1 MTLLAVG
8 IGGAIGAMLRYLVMG
23 RIGHWLGINFPYG
36 TLTVN
41 ILGSFIMGVL
51 IVLFARMASVPQN
64 IQALVTVGVL
74 GGFTTFSTFSLD
86 VATLLERGDYSP
98 ALLYI
103 LASVMGSIGAIFLG
117 LIIARQVFPV

>member
-8 IGGAIGAMLRYLVMG
+8 LGGAIGAMLRYLVMG
-23 RIGHWLGINFPYG
+23 RVGHAFGLSFPYG
-36 TLTVN
+36 TLMVN
-41 ILGSFIMGVL
+41 ILGSLTMGVL
-51 IVLFARMASVPQN
+51 IVLFARMASVPQHM
-64 IQALVTVGVL
+64 QALVTVGVL

-103 LASVMGSIGAIFLG
+103 LASVVGSIGAIFLG